1 VNGFMCI
8 ALATAGRE
16 FHTGCAACRAPHH
29 CCSEPSGPNRDR
41 GGDALV
47 ILISGSSVILG
58 GVPPASLLAVASV
71 AAALL
76 VLALRRSSAWLW
88 LPCAAVVACGL

>member
-1 VNGFMCI
+1 MNGFMCI

-41 GGDALV
+41 GGDVL
-47 ILISGSSVILG
+47 LISGNVILG
-58 GVPPASLLAVASV
+58 GVPPGSLLAAASV
-71 AAALL
+71 AATLL

-88 LPCAAVVACGL
+88 LPCAAVAAWG